1 MAIRRRFSENEIQ
14 TIKENADK
22 TNQELAD
29 LLQRSIHSIKQ
40 VKKLKKIYKKRIT
53 YEDVK

>member
-29 LLQRSIHSIKQ
+29 LLQRSVHSIKQ